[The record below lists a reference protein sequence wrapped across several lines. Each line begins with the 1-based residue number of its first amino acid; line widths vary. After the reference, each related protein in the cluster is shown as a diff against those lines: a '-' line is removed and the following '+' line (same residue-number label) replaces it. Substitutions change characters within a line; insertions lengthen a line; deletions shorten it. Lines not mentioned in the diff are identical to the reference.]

1 MFLNEL
7 QVSNTFTI
15 FSPNNS
21 ISVVPMYSAVI
32 LVKNKTLL
40 GILNMEYNT
49 SELCDIYTDLIDVLE
64 PVFSNYGGRS
74 SFGGKVVTIKCFEN
88 NGLIAEVVDT
98 DGTGKVLVIDG
109 GGSTR
114 RALIDINIA
123 EQAAKNNWE
132 GIICFGSVRD
142 VDALED
148 IDIGIQ
154 GLLSIPVGA
163 STSNIGDSD
172 LAINFAGVTFLPDDH
187 IYADNTGVILSPEPL
202 DID

>member
-1 MFLNEL
+1 
-7 QVSNTFTI
+7 
-15 FSPNNS
+15 
-21 ISVVPMYSAVI
+21 
-32 LVKNKTLL
+32 
-40 GILNMEYNT
+40 MEYNT

-74 SFGGKVVTIKCFEN
+74 SFGGKVVTVKCFEN
-88 NGLIAEVVDT
+88 NGLISEIVNT

-114 RALIDINIA
+114 RALINITIA
-123 EQAAKNNWE
+123 EQAEKNNWE
-132 GIICFGSVRD
+132 GIICYGSVRD

-148 IDIGIQ
+148 VDIGIQ

-163 STSNIGDSD
+163 STSETGESD

-187 IYADNTGVILSPEPL
+187 IYADNTGVILSPDPL